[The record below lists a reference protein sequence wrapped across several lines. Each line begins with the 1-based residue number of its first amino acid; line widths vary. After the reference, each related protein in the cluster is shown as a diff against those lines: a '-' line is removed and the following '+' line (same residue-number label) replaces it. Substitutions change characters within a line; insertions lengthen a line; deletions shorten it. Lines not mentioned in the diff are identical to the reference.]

1 MNISYSNILLTI
13 LITLFVVFIVVI
25 STEFIRQINHTLP
38 HAYEPFQDTTDA
50 PTTEK
55 ELKKKYQ
62 EFLDFYTKFC
72 ASWNKAIVTLSVSN
86 MPQKPLKSPSD
97 VSTTGNAPEPSR
109 EDLIL
114 DIRLLEKQ
122 LGVSLPST
130 CIDFPQTITKENI
143 DNIISIFPSDSAPY
157 VNALTWMNKH
167 MSDAHDNLNKALT
180 TNPLEGF
187 ETQDC
192 KDVEKCQKSNYTQ
205 KQKTLLQLI
214 TNFFSNKEQL
224 SQLVDENTK
233 LVGKSNKIQQQAQSG
248 ELYKQVNVKDNG
260 YYSKPTMPAGGDNLK
275 KLQSANPERYNELKQ
290 NYSQWFNIK
299 TMIEQINS
307 TLT

>member
-13 LITLFVVFIVVI
+13 LIILFVVFIVVI
-25 STEFIRQINHTLP
+25 STEFIRQISHISP
-38 HAYEPFQDTTDA
+38 QVYEPFQDTTDT

-55 ELKKKYQ
+55 ELEKKYQ
-62 EFLDFYTKFC
+62 AFLDFYTKFC
-72 ASWNKAIVTLSVSN
+72 VSWNKAIVTLSVSN

-97 VSTTGNAPEPSR
+97 VSTSGNAPEPST
-109 EDLIL
+109 EDLML
-114 DIRLLEKQ
+114 NIRLLEKQ

-157 VNALTWMNKH
+157 MNALTWMNNH
-167 MSDAHDNLNKALT
+167 MSNAHDNLNKALT

-187 ETQDC
+187 ESQDC
-192 KDVEKCQKSNYTQ
+192 KDIEKCQKSNYTQ

-233 LVGKSNKIQQQAQSG
+233 LVEKSNKIQQQAQSG
-248 ELYKQVNVKDNG
+248 KLYKQINVKDNG